1 MWGVK
6 VNKLNS
12 LAVGDI
18 YQHIHPSDGKYY
30 LVTGVVCLKGETYIQ
45 SVVINFSGNR
55 DFHLP
60 FYLTETMLDGHFKFL
75 FTLDTLIE
83 KNQIKLNEALT
94 HFDLANNKYRVMRYT
109 WKDQNTAR
117 VISSYRE
124 KLFYFE
130 QLRAIYTGDVNNDTE
145 YQFLEFQTFKDKVD
159 EFATRVQK
167 KAGKA
172 YVQVCPNLLC
182 LDSVTPLAKV
192 DSTDMT
198 TVIWNYFRHVP
209 KSVDRKRIS
218 LVLAYRSVEGFP
230 DLAEYYLMLGFK
242 NAFMPEYLIFKG
254 AKPRFNTELQISSQH
269 GDLKNLMPLRMNGDA
284 FSLQDWLSTL
294 LERIQFNHP
303 RLEMVESICEQP
315 KPVLPLV
322 KNMQYI
328 FFDLASRLEL
338 SELRFDNS
346 QPQEQQQ
353 LFNAILYGEAIQ
365 TDFILQY
372 KNGCVTLPW
381 KSCNDETKSQENT
394 ALNLAALGLD
404 EDLLLCDFT
413 QFDLTG
419 DDDVYTKLGNW
430 AVSYLPVFSIDCL
443 VSHKEYKLALDYKGD
458 LKKNRDFVTRS
469 INQYLLER
477 KPELPGQ
484 KAWELV
490 IQAMAILDK
499 QFQFKPFKLQ
509 EDYASTE
516 EWASVKQVVD
526 TLLGDSQIPEKIM
539 QIIRKKEQSLI
550 DSYDLE
556 AIVYGN
562 AGVSAYFSTKTP
574 DDRMEP
580 YAWVKEFTVKYDS
593 LVSCFKEVDCA
604 VLLQFV
610 KFAYLRNHPDNILGR
625 QQSRFFISST
635 DKYLT
640 MQYIHPGRVNTLLNA
655 FKDMNQDRLDTLF
668 ELFETVANDLL
679 NNKVLCDISWFIPY
693 AVIEQGGELYYAGH
707 YNKHFVSMLGQY
719 RDRLNI
725 NKEKL
730 LNILD
735 GIYGM
740 RLATSMDED
749 AIQDY
754 LLSLIEDNSGE
765 IAHALIRRDDYIPL
779 TAQNYLA
786 NVLMIPQTVSVV
798 EVDYDF
804 FFLDTQN
811 TIMKPGYYA
820 TDLPKNQEIN

>member
-1 MWGVK
+1 M
-6 VNKLNS
+6 NKLNS

-18 YQHIHPSDGKYY
+18 YQHIHPGDGKYY

-45 SVVINFSGNR
+45 SCEINFSGSS
-55 DFHLP
+55 DFKLP

-75 FTLDTLIE
+75 FTLETLIE

-94 HFDLANNKYRVMRYT
+94 QFDLANNKYRVMRYS
-109 WKDQNTAR
+109 WKDKNTAHL
-117 VISSYRE
+117 ISKYRAR
-124 KLFYFE
+124 LFYFE
-130 QLRAIYTGDVNNDTE
+130 QLRAIYTGNLNDDTE
-145 YQFLEFQTFKDKVD
+145 NQFHEFQAFKDKVD
-159 EFATRVQK
+159 DFGMRVHK
-167 KAGKA
+167 KAGESS
-172 YVQVCPNLLC
+172 VQICPNLLC
-182 LDSVTPLAKV
+182 LDAVTSLAKIN
-192 DSTDMT
+192 STDIT
-198 TVIWNYFRHVP
+198 SVIWNYFRHVP
-209 KSVDRKRIS
+209 NSIDRDRAS
-218 LVLAYRSVEGFP
+218 LVLTYRSVEGFP
-230 DLAEYYLMLGFK
+230 DLAEYYLMLGFN
-242 NAFMPEYLIFKG
+242 NAFMPEYLTFKG
-254 AKPRFNTELQISSQH
+254 AKPRFNTELQLSSQH
-269 GDLKNLMPLRMNGDA
+269 GSLKNLMPRRMNGDA
-284 FSLQDWLSTL
+284 FLLQDWLSTL
-294 LERIQFNHP
+294 LERIRFHHP
-303 RLEMVESICEQP
+303 KLEMVESICEQP
-315 KPVLPLV
+315 KPALPVV

-338 SELRFDNS
+338 SEVRFDNS
-346 QPQEQQQ
+346 LQQEYQQ
-353 LFNAILYGEAIQ
+353 LFNAILYGEAKQ
-365 TDFILQY
+365 TEYVLQY
-372 KNGCVTLPW
+372 KDGSVTLPW
-381 KSCNDETKSQENT
+381 ISKEDNLEFKTVIDLT
-394 ALNLAALGLD
+394 AIDLD
-404 EDLLLCDFT
+404 EDLLLCDFKL
-413 QFDLTG
+413 FDLSG
-419 DDDVYTKLGNW
+419 SNDVYTKLGNW
-430 AVSYLPVFSIDCL
+430 AVSYFPVFSLDCL
-443 VSHKEYKLALDYKGD
+443 VYHKEYKLALDYKAD
-458 LKKNRDFVTRS
+458 LKKNRDFVTKS

-477 KPELPGQ
+477 QPELTGQ
-484 KAWELV
+484 EAWELV
-490 IQAMAILDK
+490 IQAMAILEK
-499 QFQFKPFKLQ
+499 QFQFKPFTLP

-516 EWASVKQVVD
+516 EWASVKQVID
-526 TLLGDSQIPEKIM
+526 NLLGDSQIPEEIM
-539 QIIRKKEQSLI
+539 QIIREKEQILI
-550 DSYDLE
+550 DSYVLE

-668 ELFETVANDLL
+668 ELFETIANDLL

-754 LLSLIEDNSGE
+754 LLSLIEDNSGA

-820 TDLPKNQEIN
+820 IDLPKNQEIN

>member
-1 MWGVK
+1 M
-6 VNKLNS
+6 NKLNS

-18 YQHIHPSDGKYY
+18 YQHIHPGDGKYY

-45 SVVINFSGNR
+45 SCEINFSGSS
-55 DFHLP
+55 DFKLP
-60 FYLTETMLDGHFKFL
+60 FYLTESMLDGHFKFL
-75 FTLDTLIE
+75 FTLETLIE
-83 KNQIKLNEALT
+83 KNQVKLNEALT
-94 HFDLANNKYRVMRYT
+94 QFDLANNKYRVMRYS
-109 WKDQNTAR
+109 WKDKNMAH
-117 VISSYRE
+117 VISSYRAR
-124 KLFYFE
+124 LFFFE
-130 QLRAIYTGDVNNDTE
+130 QLRAVYTGNLHDDTE
-145 YQFLEFQTFKDKVD
+145 NQFQEFQVFKDKVD
-159 EFATRVQK
+159 DFGMRVHK
-167 KAGKA
+167 KVGKSS
-172 YVQVCPNLLC
+172 VQICPNLLC
-182 LDSVTPLAKV
+182 LDAVTSLAKIN
-192 DSTDMT
+192 STDLT
-198 TVIWNYFRHVP
+198 SVIWNYFRHVP
-209 KSVDRKRIS
+209 NSIDRNRAS
-218 LVLAYRSVEGFP
+218 LVLTYRSVEGFP
-230 DLAEYYLMLGFK
+230 DLAEYYLMLSFK
-242 NAFMPEYLIFKG
+242 NAFMPEYLTFKG
-254 AKPRFNTELQISSQH
+254 AKPRFNTELQLSSQH
-269 GDLKNLMPLRMNGDA
+269 GSLKNLMPRRMNGDA
-284 FSLQDWLSTL
+284 FLLQEWLSTL
-294 LERIQFNHP
+294 LEGIRLHHP
-303 RLEMVESICEQP
+303 KLEMVESICEQP
-315 KPVLPLV
+315 KPALPVV

-338 SELRFDNS
+338 SEVRFDNS
-346 QPQEQQQ
+346 LSQDYQQ
-353 LFNAILYGEAIQ
+353 LFNAILYGEAKQ
-365 TDFILQY
+365 TEYVLQY
-372 KNGCVTLPW
+372 KDGCVTLPW
-381 KSCNDETKSQENT
+381 ISTEDNFEFKTVID
-394 ALNLAALGLD
+394 LAAIELD
-404 EDLLLCDFT
+404 EDLLLCDFKL
-413 QFDLTG
+413 FDLSG
-419 DDDVYTKLGNW
+419 NNDVYTKLGKW
-430 AVSYLPVFSIDCL
+430 AVSYLPVFSLDCL
-443 VSHKEYKLALDYKGD
+443 VYHKEYKLALDYKAD
-458 LKKNRDFVTRS
+458 LKKNRDFVTKS

-477 KPELPGQ
+477 QPKLTGQ
-484 KAWELV
+484 EAWELV
-490 IQAMAILDK
+490 IQAMAILEK
-499 QFQFKPFKLQ
+499 QFQFKPFTLP
-509 EDYASTE
+509 EDYSSTE

-526 TLLGDSQIPEKIM
+526 NLLGDSQIPEEIM
-539 QIIRKKEQSLI
+539 QIIREKEQSLI

-574 DDRMEP
+574 DNRMEP

-640 MQYIHPGRVNTLLNA
+640 MQYVNPGRVNALVNA

-679 NNKVLCDISWFIPY
+679 NNKVLCDISWFVPY

-719 RDRLNI
+719 SDRLNI

-754 LLSLIEDNSGE
+754 LLSLIEDNSGA

-779 TAQNYLA
+779 TAQNYQA
-786 NVLMIPQTVSVV
+786 NVLMIPQTVSMV

>member
-1 MWGVK
+1 M
-6 VNKLNS
+6 NKLNS
-12 LAVGDI
+12 LAVGDV
-18 YQHIHPSDGKYY
+18 YQHIHPGDGKYY
-30 LVTGVVCLKGETYIQ
+30 LVTGVVCLKGETYFQ
-45 SVVINFSGNR
+45 SCEINFSGSS
-55 DFHLP
+55 DFKLP

-75 FTLDTLIE
+75 FTLETLIE
-83 KNQIKLNEALT
+83 KNQVKLNEALT
-94 HFDLANNKYRVMRYT
+94 QFDLANNKYRVMRYS
-109 WKDQNTAR
+109 WKDKNTAHL
-117 VISSYRE
+117 ISKYRAR
-124 KLFYFE
+124 LFYFE
-130 QLRAIYTGDVNNDTE
+130 QLRAIYTGNLNDDTE
-145 YQFLEFQTFKDKVD
+145 NQFHEFQAFKDKVD
-159 EFATRVQK
+159 DFGMRVHK
-167 KAGKA
+167 KAGESS
-172 YVQVCPNLLC
+172 VQICPNLLC
-182 LDSVTPLAKV
+182 LDAVTNLAQL
-192 DSTDMT
+192 DCIDMT
-198 TVIWNYFRHVP
+198 PVIWNYFRHVP
-209 KSVDRKRIS
+209 NSIERDRAS

-242 NAFMPEYLIFKG
+242 NAFMPEYLTFKG
-254 AKPRFNTELQISSQH
+254 AKPRFNTELQLSSQH
-269 GDLKNLMPLRMNGDA
+269 GRLKNLMPRRMNGDA
-284 FSLQDWLSTL
+284 FLLQDWLSTL
-294 LERIQFNHP
+294 LERIRLHHP
-303 RLEMVESICEQP
+303 KLEMVESTCEQP
-315 KPVLPLV
+315 KPALPVV

-338 SELRFDNS
+338 SEVRFDSSLS
-346 QPQEQQQ
+346 QDYQQ
-353 LFNAILYGEAIQ
+353 LFNAILYGEAKQ
-365 TDFILQY
+365 TEFVLQY
-372 KNGCVTLPW
+372 KDGSVTLPW
-381 KSCNDETKSQENT
+381 ISKEDNFEFKTVID
-394 ALNLAALGLD
+394 LAAIELD
-404 EDLLLCDFT
+404 EDLLLCDFKL
-413 QFDLTG
+413 FDLSG
-419 DDDVYTKLGNW
+419 NNDVYTKLGNW
-430 AVSYLPVFSIDCL
+430 AVSFLPVFSLDCL
-443 VSHKEYKLALDYKGD
+443 VYHKEYKLALDYKAD
-458 LKKNRDFVTRS
+458 LKKNRDFVTKS

-477 KPELPGQ
+477 QPELTGQ
-484 KAWELV
+484 EAWELV
-490 IQAMAILDK
+490 IQAMAILEK
-499 QFQFKPFKLQ
+499 QYQFKPFTLP

-516 EWASVKQVVD
+516 EWASVKQVID
-526 TLLGDSQIPEKIM
+526 NLLGDSQIPEEIM

-754 LLSLIEDNSGE
+754 LLSLIEDNSGA